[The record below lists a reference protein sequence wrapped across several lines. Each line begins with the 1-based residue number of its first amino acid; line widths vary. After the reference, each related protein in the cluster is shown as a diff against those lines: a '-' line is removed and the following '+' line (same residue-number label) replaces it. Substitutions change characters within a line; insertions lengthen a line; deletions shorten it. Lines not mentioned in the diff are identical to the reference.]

1 MALEDFTGDCGFGIS
16 ASMASTL
23 ATFSRDIGT
32 EKLGEVR
39 KLPLSLGLDVY
50 INQQVTGCLLE
61 PVWELLRH
69 PPGFAN
75 PAQRAEKI

>member
-1 MALEDFTGDCGFGIS
+1 MALEDFTGDCSSDLS
-16 ASMASTL
+16 ANIASTL
-23 ATFSRDIGT
+23 ATFSPDIET
-32 EKLGEVR
+32 EKSGEVR
-39 KLPLSLGLDVY
+39 KLPLFLGLDVY

-61 PVWELLRH
+61 PVWELHCH

>member
-1 MALEDFTGDCGFGIS
+1 MALEDFTGDCSFGLS
-16 ASMASTL
+16 ANIASTL
-23 ATFSRDIGT
+23 ATFSRDIET

-39 KLPLSLGLDVY
+39 RLPLFLGLDVY

-61 PVWELLRH
+61 PVLELLWH